1 MKKKV
6 PFRFVA
12 LFGLALLI
20 LALFAAACGQEETG
34 APEENNANEQANEPN
49 DATADESEGSGEG
62 AENSEDAATA
72 SGGGEYPV
80 DTIEVVVPAG
90 AGGDTDFNARTL
102 GKYLPDE
109 LGVDMVVTN
118 IGGAGGT
125 TGTKEV
131 FDADPDGSKVLFF
144 HNSMLLNSI
153 LGLADYTI
161 TDFALAGIAVLDE
174 GNGFFVNAQSEY
186 EDLNDLIE
194 AAKANPGGI
203 SIATEVGGF
212 THLQLLALQEE
223 TGIELNIVDVGG
235 AADKMA
241 ALQGGHIDVIPIQY
255 GSAKEYIDAGEF
267 RTLGIL
273 AADKVDLMPD
283 VPTFKDQGVDISF
296 EKFFFYAFPPET
308 PQEVVDMFSQAV
320 QNVVENNEDY
330 RAEAE
335 NFYVSPTYM
344 SPDEATTYI
353 QETEAYY
360 EELLEGVEV
369 Q

>member
-1 MKKKV
+1 MQVKRSFKS
-6 PFRFVA
+6 VA
-12 LFGLALLI
+12 LSGVALLFI
-20 LALFAAACGQEETG
+20 LMVAVACGQEETG
-34 APEENNANEQANEPN
+34 RPEGNN
-49 DATADESEGSGEG
+49 DAMEETG
-62 AENSEDAATA
+62 AEEAKGTENEGGEADAGKENTA
-72 SGGGEYPV
+72 SGGGDYPV
-80 DTIEVVVPAG
+80 NTIEVVVPAG
-90 AGGDTDFNARTL
+90 AGGDTDLNARTL
-102 GKYLPDE
+102 GKYVSKE
-109 LGVDMVVTN
+109 LGADMVVTN

-131 FDADPDGSKVLFF
+131 LDADPDGSKVLFF

-161 TDFALAGIAVLDE
+161 HDFEMAGIPVLDE

-255 GSAKEYIDAGEF
+255 GLAKEYIDAGDF

-273 AADKVDLMPD
+273 AADTVDLMPD

-308 PQEVVDMFSQAV
+308 PREVVDTFTQAV